1 MTLEALNLILWVR
14 NELGGD
20 VFVTPVRDQPG
31 WYRIHLRAPALRDRL
46 ARRKIQNALNRHGTG
61 VIQALLVEQRA
72 AGPAHAGAEMIDWAQ
87 L

>member
-20 VFVTPVRDQPG
+20 VFLVPGDRPGMVRI
-31 WYRIHLRAPALRDRL
+31 RLRAPALRDRL
-46 ARRKIQNALNRHGTG
+46 ARKKIVSALNRHGVG
-61 VIQALLVEQRA
+61 VVQALLVEQRD
-72 AGPAHAGAEMIDWAQ
+72 AGPPHTGAEMIDWAQ

>member
-20 VFVTPVRDQPG
+20 VFLVPG
-31 WYRIHLRAPALRDRL
+31 DKPGYCRIRMRAPAPRDRL
-46 ARRKIQNALNRHGTG
+46 ARKKIVNALNRHGTG
-61 VIQALLVEQRA
+61 VVQALLEEQRA
-72 AGPAHAGAEMIDWAQ
+72 AGPARAGAEMIDWAV